1 MYFLSNFNTF
11 NKHYRLKKILNVFA
25 LSATQIKHLVKKKL
39 ASLFQLLKV
48 VLFWSFFLDSAQF
61 CSPS

>member
-11 NKHYRLKKILNVFA
+11 NKHYRLKKNLNVFA

-48 VLFWSFFLDSAQF
+48 VLFWSFF
-61 CSPS
+61 

>member
-11 NKHYRLKKILNVFA
+11 NKHYRLKKKNLNVFA
-25 LSATQIKHLVKKKL
+25 LGATQIKHLVKKKL

-48 VLFWSFFLDSAQF
+48 VLFWSFF
-61 CSPS
+61 

>member
-11 NKHYRLKKILNVFA
+11 NKHYRLKKKLNVFA

-39 ASLFQLLKV
+39 ASLFRLLKV
-48 VLFWSFFLDSAQF
+48 VLFWSFF
-61 CSPS
+61 